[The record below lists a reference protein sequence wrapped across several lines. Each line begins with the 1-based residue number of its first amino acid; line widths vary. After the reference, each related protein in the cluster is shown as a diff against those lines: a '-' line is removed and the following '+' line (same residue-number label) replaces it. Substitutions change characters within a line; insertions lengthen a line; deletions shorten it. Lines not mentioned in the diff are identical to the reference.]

1 MPFFTY
7 VRIRENKFPQN
18 LKNFGVGLQPRKFP
32 SAKFLPIK
40 YFMYFHSTTFMGNNF
55 FNKNVNDI
63 IPQTK
68 FGNLVVKVSLSAN
81 FISKAT
87 IKLFIFNA

>member
-1 MPFFTY
+1 
-7 VRIRENKFPQN
+7 
-18 LKNFGVGLQPRKFP
+18 
-32 SAKFLPIK
+32 
-40 YFMYFHSTTFMGNNF
+40 MYFFSTTFMGNDF
-55 FNKNVNDI
+55 FNKSVNDI

-81 FISKAT
+81 VISKVT

>member
-1 MPFFTY
+1 
-7 VRIRENKFPQN
+7 
-18 LKNFGVGLQPRKFP
+18 
-32 SAKFLPIK
+32 
-40 YFMYFHSTTFMGNNF
+40 MGNDF
-55 FNKNVNDI
+55 FNKSVNDI

-87 IKLFIFNA
+87 IKLSFHFKRLMNIIT

>member
-1 MPFFTY
+1 
-7 VRIRENKFPQN
+7 
-18 LKNFGVGLQPRKFP
+18 
-32 SAKFLPIK
+32 
-40 YFMYFHSTTFMGNNF
+40 MGNNF
-55 FNKNVNDI
+55 FNKSVNDI

-68 FGNLVVKVSLSAN
+68 FGNLVVKVSLSAS